1 MQPPQRKAIPPR
13 MVKSTSDFPHYR
25 WNSLKCPFG
34 PLHLHF
40 LPARSVPRF
49 HPLQGHGKKRKKPK
63 NHFPHYR
70 CMSRKWLFPSA
81 SFPLPFFPPMASDDR
96 FDAGS
101 STFLISS
108 SPPSPSS
115 KILYL
120 QYYYYYYYYLIYFL
134 NLWGGGGFALIFCVL
149 EEPGKM
155 LGVLFRFLAA
165 MTVAPHWRF
174 SEMCHS
180 LDTEIKTLWFSS
192 GRRVGILL
200 TILPDLYFCRC
211 LIYLL
216 DYWHLWAIV
225 IMTLVFKLTRQ
236 WRDWRWRRVC
246 VGGGEGEMEENEMIW
261 DSLGCPWEMWEML
274 GRFKAVGDSQ
284 GCPFELAVIYSPFSW
299 NNRYSTIDGTC
310 Y

>member
-1 MQPPQRKAIPPR
+1 

-108 SPPSPSS
+108 SPPPPPPRFFTSNIIIIIIIIWFISW
-115 KILYL
+115 
-120 QYYYYYYYYLIYFL
+120 IY
-134 NLWGGGGFALIFCVL
+134 GGGVLLSFSASWKSRAKCWGFGFVFWPPWQWRLIEDSRKCAILWILKSRRSDLVL
-149 EEPGKM
+149 
-155 LGVLFRFLAA
+155 VD
-165 MTVAPHWRF
+165 V
-174 SEMCHS
+174 
-180 LDTEIKTLWFSS
+180 
-192 GRRVGILL
+192 
-200 TILPDLYFCRC
+200 
-211 LIYLL
+211 
-216 DYWHLWAIV
+216 
-225 IMTLVFKLTRQ
+225 LVFFWLFYQ
-236 WRDWRWRRVC
+236 IFIFVVVWFICWIIGIC
-246 VGGGEGEMEENEMIW
+246 GP
-261 DSLGCPWEMWEML
+261 LL
-274 GRFKAVGDSQ
+274 
-284 GCPFELAVIYSPFSW
+284 
-299 NNRYSTIDGTC
+299 
-310 Y
+310 